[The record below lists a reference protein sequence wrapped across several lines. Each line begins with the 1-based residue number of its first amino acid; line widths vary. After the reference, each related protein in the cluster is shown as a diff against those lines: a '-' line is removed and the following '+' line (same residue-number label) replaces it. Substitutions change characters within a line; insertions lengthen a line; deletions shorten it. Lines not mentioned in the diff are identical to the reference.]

1 MKTLEIIGYNRAN
14 LGKKEAK
21 ALRADG
27 HVPCV
32 LYGGTEQVHFSSPM
46 ILFRELVYTQE
57 AHFVNLD
64 IEGKEYKAILQD
76 VQFHPV
82 SEILLHAD
90 FLLLTTGKPIKM
102 SVPVH
107 FIGTSP
113 GVIAG
118 GSLVKKRRSL
128 TILALPKNM
137 PEHIDVDLGLLD
149 FGRAIKVSEVTSES
163 FQILDT
169 AQASIAVVEIPR
181 ALRGKGEDD
190 EEGEGVEEAEATEEG
205 AEAES

>member
-27 HVPCV
+27 HVPSV
-32 LYGGTEQVHFSSPM
+32 LYGGDEQVHFSAPM
-46 ILFRELVYTQE
+46 ILFRELIYTQE
-57 AHFVNLD
+57 GHFVNLN
-64 IEGKEYKAILQD
+64 IEGKEYRAILQD

-82 SEILLHAD
+82 SEVLLHAD
-90 FLLLTTGKPIKM
+90 FLLLVAGKPIKM
-102 SVPVH
+102 DIPVH

-113 GVIAG
+113 GVLAG

-137 PEHIDVDLGLLD
+137 PEHIDVDLELLD
-149 FGRAIKVSEVTSES
+149 FGRAIKVSEVITENYE
-163 FQILDT
+163 ILD
-169 AQASIAVVEIPR
+169 APQASIAVVEVPR
-181 ALRGKGEDD
+181 ALRGKADD
-190 EEGEGVEEAEATEEG
+190 EEMEEEVEEVETEETTE
-205 AEAES
+205 EA